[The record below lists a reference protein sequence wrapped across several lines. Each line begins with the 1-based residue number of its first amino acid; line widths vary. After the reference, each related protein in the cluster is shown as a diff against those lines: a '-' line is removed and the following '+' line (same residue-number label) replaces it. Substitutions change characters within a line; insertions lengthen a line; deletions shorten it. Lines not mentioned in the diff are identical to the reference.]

1 MNADP
6 ETITQELEEGDF
18 IVMVSDGVIDAF
30 PGMKKNFM

>member
-18 IVMVSDGVIDAF
+18 IVMVSDGVIEHSR
-30 PGMKKNFM
+30 G